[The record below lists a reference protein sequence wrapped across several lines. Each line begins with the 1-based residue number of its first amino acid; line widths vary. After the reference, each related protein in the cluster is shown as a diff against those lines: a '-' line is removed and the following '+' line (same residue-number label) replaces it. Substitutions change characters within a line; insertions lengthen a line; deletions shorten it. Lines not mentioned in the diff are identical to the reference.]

1 MFRSILAFSM
11 YMRLLIL
18 IAIIAFSAPFAS
30 AQTDLEKLIATE
42 RAFAQTAAEK
52 GTKAAFLEF
61 MAKDAVVFVPERT
74 PAMPYWN
81 GRPESNSL
89 LSWAPNYA
97 DVSSNGALGYTTG
110 NWEFRAKGKD
120 DQPSA
125 FGNFVTIWLRQPSGE
140 YRFVVDLG
148 VGHAAPAKYST
159 DVAPPSVIA
168 TLNKDRISAAD
179 SANKYF
185 ELVRTQGIKKAYS
198 QYAADDVRVFREDR
212 LPEFG
217 KRALLTEAGKKMSN
231 IVMAKRMVFFEA
243 DDLAYVTNTY
253 SIPAADGST
262 ESGNFMQVWKFR
274 DGRWQIVLDIFKPV
288 PAKQN

>member
-11 YMRLLIL
+11 YMRLLVL
-18 IAIIAFSAPFAS
+18 IAIIAFTTPIAL
-30 AQTDLEKLIATE
+30 AQSDLEKLIATE
-42 RAFAQTAAEK
+42 RAFAQSAAEK

-61 MAKDAVVFVPERT
+61 MAGDAVVYVPDRKS
-74 PAMPYWN
+74 AKPYWTE
-81 GRPESNSL
+81 RPESKSL

-125 FGNFVTIWLRQPSGE
+125 FGNFVTIWLRQPSGD

-148 VGHAAPAKYST
+148 IGHDAPSKYST
-159 DVAPPSVIA
+159 DVAPPTVKA

-179 SANKYF
+179 SANKFF

-198 QYAADDVRVFREDR
+198 QYAAEDVRVFREDR
-212 LPEFG
+212 LPEMG
-217 KRALLTEAGKKMSN
+217 RKALLSEAGKKMSN
-231 IVMAKRMVFFEA
+231 ISMAKRMVFFEA

-253 SIPAADGST
+253 TVPVGDGSV
-262 ESGNFMQVWKFR
+262 ENGNFMQVWKFR
-274 DGRWQIVLDIFKPV
+274 DGRWQIVLDIFKPL

>member
-1 MFRSILAFSM
+1 MRFIGLLAI
-11 YMRLLIL
+11 LIL
-18 IAIIAFSAPFAS
+18 SVQIIS
-30 AQTDLEKLIATE
+30 AQSDLEKLIATE
-42 RAFAQTAAEK
+42 RAFAQAAADK

-61 MAKDAVVFVPERT
+61 MSKDAIVYVPDRT
-74 PAMPYWN
+74 SAMPYWN
-81 GRPESNSL
+81 GRPESKSL

-97 DVSSNGALGYTTG
+97 DISSNGALGYTTG

-125 FGNFVTIWLRQPSGE
+125 FGNFVTIWLRQPSGD

-148 VGHAAPAKYST
+148 IGHAAQAKYST
-159 DVAPPSVIA
+159 DVAPPTVKA

-179 SANKYF
+179 SANKFF
-185 ELVRTQGIKKAYS
+185 EVARTQGIKRAYS
-198 QYAADDVRVFREDR
+198 QYVADDVRVFREER

-217 KRALLTEAGKKMSN
+217 KKALLTEAGKKMTN
-231 IVMAKRMVFFEA
+231 ISMAKRMMFFEA

-253 SIPAADGST
+253 TIPAGDGAA
-262 ESGNFMQVWKFR
+262 EYGNFMQVWKFR